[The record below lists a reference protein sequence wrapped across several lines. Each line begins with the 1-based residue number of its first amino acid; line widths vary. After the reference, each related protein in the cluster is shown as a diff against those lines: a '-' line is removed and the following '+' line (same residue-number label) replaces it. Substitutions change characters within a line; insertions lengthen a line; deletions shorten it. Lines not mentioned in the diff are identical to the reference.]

1 VGLKVSCLNGQN
13 GLGDSC
19 SFADLQVHRWDG
31 DTCPSTSGCD
41 AFCTGMD
48 YTGSY
53 MSSGTCSCKYGS
65 ASFVTPT
72 CTAASSPSTSPSS
85 PSTSPSSPSTSTSP
99 SDGTIDRVSVNVG
112 DVLQMGFGPTQL
124 TATSSTKSISTKF
137 EMLAITGLGMQTD
150 MSFAFQTPNCEFG
163 SVDLKVDF
171 NAICSLSGLF
181 IPVCQAMSA
190 LLNSADVAI
199 TVQSENGNTLTVDLL
214 NILPATISS
223 ALDTVSADFNIVLTL
238 DTMYSNGATVT
249 LDVHPKFKPSL
260 VIFMTLY
267 DFDETFNILDTISDQ
282 LGENS
287 PDGIV
292 SCRSSRLQGKKCIL
306 IGDDATQCIRSAS
319 ISTRIGSSLLLV
331 ITIFHLI

>member
-1 VGLKVSCLNGQN
+1 VS
-13 GLGDSC
+13 
-19 SFADLQVHRWDG
+19 
-31 DTCPSTSGCD
+31 
-41 AFCTGMD
+41 
-48 YTGSY
+48 
-53 MSSGTCSCKYGS
+53 
-65 ASFVTPT
+65 
-72 CTAASSPSTSPSS
+72 
-85 PSTSPSSPSTSTSP
+85 
-99 SDGTIDRVSVNVG
+99 VG
-112 DVLQMGFGPTQL
+112 DVLKMGFGPTQL

-137 EMLAITGLGMQTD
+137 EMLAIAGLGMQTE

-171 NAICSLSGLF
+171 NAICSLSGVF
-181 IPVCQAMSA
+181 NSVCQAMSA
-190 LLNSADVAI
+190 VLNSADVAI

-214 NILPATISS
+214 NILPAPIPS

-249 LDVHPKFKPSL
+249 LDVHPKFKPSR
-260 VIFMTLY
+260 VILITTSY

-292 SCRSSRLQGKKCIL
+292 GCRSSRLQGKKCIL